1 VAGQDESVDLA
12 RPAPLSPHI
21 CHWAMGVFG
30 QWRGVPISGPQFVSG
45 RWDNNEMKSVAKFIS
60 MVLVWVFFT
69 ANPAYSAPDFT
80 STELTTVQSI
90 DFKLET
96 NNGVVQL
103 VTNMQVRWKTNEVT
117 IISGSLGVKNLI
129 SSPLTEPCD
138 SIFFGSTPQSGGNS
152 RSILPNEIVEKSLV
166 NGYHTY
172 KLRFVTDLIDKQS
185 QNGYKFCRGDYS
197 IGNMC
202 IQDETGNR
210 WKCLQDLGFNSSMTL
225 YGKVN
230 WAQRSDLWDAMPS
243 LYPCPAAYPDG
254 GSGYIGLRTLCDS
267 VNLSGI
273 KFTLTDTLMQKAVA
287 DKAAADKAVA
297 DKAAADKAVAD
308 KAAADNAA
316 AALKLQKEDFDAVQ
330 IDYQKMMKRISD
342 LKIKYPNN
350 SSLTGIEEKM
360 RNLPIVLGK
369 DLNTAKY
376 NIASVNKSLDISEKV
391 WAATQK
397 TTVTCVKGKTVKKV
411 TGINPKCPSG
421 FKQK

>member
-1 VAGQDESVDLA
+1 M
-12 RPAPLSPHI
+12 R
-21 CHWAMGVFG
+21 VFE
-30 QWRGVPISGPQFVSG
+30 QWRGVSISGPQFVSG
-45 RWDNNEMKSVAKFIS
+45 RWDNNEMKSVTKFIS
-60 MVLVWVFFT
+60 MILVWVFFT
-69 ANPAYSAPDFT
+69 ANPAYAAPDFT

-90 DFKLET
+90 NFKLEI

-103 VTNMQVRWKTNEVT
+103 VTNMEVRWKTNEVT
-117 IISGSLGVKNLI
+117 SVSGFLGVKNI
-129 SSPLTEPCD
+129 NSSPLIEPCD
-138 SIFFGSTPQSGGNS
+138 SIFYGTQAQTGGNS
-152 RSILPNEIVEKSLV
+152 RSILPNEIVEKSLT

-172 KLRFVTDLIDKQS
+172 KLRFVTNLIDKQS
-185 QNGYKFCRGDYS
+185 HNGYKFCRGDYS

-210 WKCLQDLGFNSSMTL
+210 WKCLQDYGFNSSMTL

-243 LYPCPAAYPDG
+243 LYPCPSAYPEG
-254 GSGYIGLRTLCDS
+254 GSGYIGLRTVCDS

-273 KFTLTDTLMQKAVA
+273 KFTLTDTLMLKAVA
-287 DKAAADKAVA
+287 DKAAADKAAA
-297 DKAAADKAVAD
+297 DKAAAEKAAADKAVAD
-308 KAAADNAA
+308 KAEAAS
-316 AALKLQKEDFDAVQ
+316 KLQKEEFDAVQ

-342 LKIKYPNN
+342 LKIRYPNN
-350 SSLTGIEEKM
+350 SSIVGIEEKM

-397 TTVTCVKGKTVKKV
+397 TTISCIKGKTVKKV
-411 TGINPKCPSG
+411 TGINPKCPTG
-421 FKQK
+421 YKKKL